1 MREPILPRVAKNEPG
16 AASECI
22 ARYEGLVWS
31 LVRRF
36 CRNRADAEDAVQDV
50 FIEIWRSAGR
60 YNPLL
65 ASEATFV
72 GVIARRELIDR
83 CRTQRRRAGETFLG
97 DQQEQ
102 VQRADPATLE
112 VREEAKL
119 ASRSVA
125 KLGASEQLVLSL
137 AIDRGITHT
146 GIAKVTGMPVGT
158 VKTHVRR
165 GLMKL
170 RWMMDAQGGRGQGRR
185 HGGNE
190 FREVRTGAA

>member
-1 MREPILPRVAKNEPG
+1 MNDPILPRVARNEPG
-16 AASECI
+16 AASECF

-36 CRNRADAEDAVQDV
+36 CRNRSDAEDAVQDAFV
-50 FIEIWRSAGR
+50 EIWRSAGR

-72 GVIARRELIDR
+72 AVITRRELIDR
-83 CRTQRRRAGETFLG
+83 SRAQRRRAGEVCLG

-102 VQRADPATLE
+102 VPQFEAGSLE
-112 VREEAKL
+112 VSEQARIA
-119 ASRSVA
+119 ARSIS
-125 KLGASEQLVLSL
+125 KLGAREQLVLSL

-146 GIAKVTGMPVGT
+146 GIAKATGLPIST

-170 RWMMDAQGGRGQGRR
+170 RWMMDTQGGRRDGWDESGPR
-185 HGGNE
+185 
-190 FREVRTGAA
+190 VRNGAA